1 MGSRGGGS
9 SSTRVSDYY
18 LAAHVG
24 VCHGPVDAV
33 LEVVVGEKLAW
44 RGSSTPGD
52 GSPVD
57 GHNVSINNPGLFGG
71 NKKEGGVR
79 GVMTVMHGAPTQLVP
94 SKIAQFLGLARDKVP
109 GYRGILS
116 LLFHSADGRNG
127 FLWSSNN
134 PYLKALWVKVR
145 ARPGT
150 WYPEKAMIDG
160 DANPMHIIRE
170 CLVNTDWGMGAA
182 SKFFD
187 DAQMRQI
194 ADVLYAER
202 FGLSLMWAQQTE
214 IEKFIGEILRHIN
227 GTMCVNPRTGKFH
240 FKLIR
245 EDYTQ
250 ETLPAFN
257 RNQGTI
263 RSSQRKA
270 WDETVNEINV
280 SWTNPASEE
289 KEVVTVH
296 DPANITIQGA
306 IVPDSRDMYGI
317 RNLDLATRVAMR
329 EIQVAS
335 KPLLQ
340 VEVDFDRSAFGLLP
354 GDAIKLVDWKELNF
368 EEIVMRVVDINYGTP
383 DSMVIK
389 ASLVED
395 VFGQPAVYTA
405 EDPNRWQSS
414 AEDPVP
420 IVTWEVMTA
429 PYFMIARLLGET
441 RAQSMTYPAVYP
453 VVLAAPEG
461 QDTNTYVQQAQRG
474 SIAGTGP
481 VWQNSY
487 DRVPVGHAALVDA
500 LPIGAVGS
508 ATLTGLKGR
517 VYAETGNYLYIGG
530 QNGEICLITDT
541 ATGSLTLRR
550 GCLDTSPRAWPAGT
564 PVWLLDDNRHGFD
577 EELSAYGATQN
588 YRLLPTTSKGQLPVE
603 QAPVVSGA
611 MSDRPF
617 RPYPP
622 ANVRVN
628 GALFPSAAQLP
639 LSFTWSERNRIL
651 ETSIVLPWD
660 GSSVPA
666 EPGTSYTLEIDAF
679 SGGQWR
685 ANAVAV
691 RDAVIT
697 TFEVSPEILPS
708 NTTAIRFR
716 LWAEKDGLASWTT
729 VEHSFAI
736 GDSGTGLPPGAG
748 VEFNPPPKPVSVKV
762 TAYRNAIKLEPQFA
776 AVDKF
781 ACEYWRSRVPLV
793 EGEVE
798 AKAFKVGQGVFV
810 EDSGLLIDTVYFYFL
825 RALNAYGKSGWYSM
839 EARTKIDPQEILDEM
854 DGMIDSS
861 KLTPELQEDLALLP
875 SVAEALEGF
884 DPANITAIQ
893 AQADL
898 AGQAALE
905 GAIKDHEGDVARRT
919 ADAGIYRAQ
928 KVIADEQQALAQDL
942 LRLDAKYDS
951 EVGTLHAAVQEERTA
966 RATSDEA
973 LALSVST
980 VQADLNG
987 TKATV
992 QQQSSAI
999 VDLENGAQAMW
1010 TIKAQAGDISAG
1022 IGLVADEATGES
1034 QVLVNASQFFVFD
1047 DAVGKTAVFAIDQ
1060 GQVVIKDAVIE
1071 KATISILNAT
1081 EITATNVK
1089 AGQAGFGLG
1098 GSYPMFGQN
1107 WHTAISSDGSVKTDR
1122 LYAAGGWIDSM
1133 TIGNCTINENCQ
1145 VLGTVYANKIVG
1157 DVVGMKSLADKQ
1169 GLSSFD
1175 INLVPLNE
1183 WRVGIISGIFLEA
1196 WRTQANGG
1204 GRAVVE
1210 VYVGGIRQSGQ
1221 FANVG
1226 DAAGAREGITASIGV
1241 MLPPGTTSINVKV
1254 TTSGPYNS
1262 KCTMDGAYVLIGKRA
1277 SGTFQ

>member
-9 SSTRVSDYY
+9 SGTRVSDYY
-18 LAAHVG
+18 LATHVG

-33 LEVVVGEKLAW
+33 LEVFVGEKLAW
-44 RGSSTPGD
+44 RGESTPAD
-52 GSPVD
+52 GNPVD
-57 GHNVSINNPGLFGG
+57 GHDVWVDNPGLFGG
-71 NKKEGGVR
+71 NKKEGGVK
-79 GVMTVMHGAPTQLVP
+79 GMMAVMHGSSSQLVP
-94 SKIAQFLGLARDKVP
+94 NKIAQFLGLARNKAP
-109 GYRGILS
+109 GYRGILTI
-116 LLFHSADGRNG
+116 LFHSANGRNG
-127 FLWSSNN
+127 FMWSSNN

-145 ARPGT
+145 AKPGT
-150 WYPEKAMIDG
+150 WYPEKAMIGG

-182 SKFFD
+182 SKMLN

-194 ADVLYAER
+194 ADVLYSER
-202 FGLSLMWAQQTE
+202 FGLSLMWAQQST
-214 IEKFIGEILRHIN
+214 IEEFISEILRHIN
-227 GTMCVNPRTGKFH
+227 GTMCVDPRTGKFH

-250 ETLPAFN
+250 ETLPSFN
-257 RNQGTI
+257 RDQGTV
-263 RSSQRKA
+263 RTSQRKA

-289 KEVVTVH
+289 KEVITVH

-306 IVPDSRDMYGI
+306 VVPDSRDMYGI
-317 RNLDLATRVAMR
+317 RNVALATKVAMR
-329 EIQVAS
+329 ETQVAS

-340 VEVDFDRSAFGLLP
+340 VEIDFDRSAFGLLP
-354 GDAIKLVDWKELNF
+354 GDAIKLVGWKELNF
-368 EEIVMRVVDINYGTP
+368 EEIVMRVVTIDYGTP

-405 EDPNRWQSS
+405 EDPNRWQSA

-429 PYFMIARLLGET
+429 PYFMVARLLGET
-441 RAQSMTYPAVYP
+441 RAQGMTYPAVYP

-474 SIAGTGP
+474 NIAGTGP

-500 LPIGAVGS
+500 LPIGATGS

-517 VYAETGNYLYIGG
+517 VYADVNNYLYIGG
-530 QNGEICLITDT
+530 QNGEICLITEIFS
-541 ATGSLTLRR
+541 GSLTLRR

-603 QAPVVSGA
+603 QAPVISGV

-622 ANVRVN
+622 ANVRIN
-628 GALFPSAAQLP
+628 GDLFPSALQLP

-666 EPGTSYTLEIDAF
+666 EPGTTYTLEIDAF

-685 ANAVAV
+685 TNAIAV
-691 RDAVIT
+691 RKATVASFDVEA
-697 TFEVSPEILPS
+697 EILPN

-716 LWAEKDGLASWTT
+716 LWAEKGGLRSWST
-729 VEHSFAI
+729 VEHTFPV
-736 GDSGTGLPPGAG
+736 GDTGSGLPPDAG
-748 VEFNPPPKPVSVKV
+748 VEFSPPPKPVSVKV

-776 AVDKF
+776 AVDRF
-781 ACEYWRSRVPLV
+781 SCEYWRSRVPLV
-793 EGEVE
+793 EGEIE
-798 AKAFKVGQGVFV
+798 AKAFKIGQGLFV

-825 RALNAYGKSGWYSM
+825 RAVNAYGKSEWYSM

-854 DGMIDSS
+854 DGLIDSS

-875 SVAEALEGF
+875 SVAEVLEGF
-884 DPANITAIQ
+884 DPANITSIQ

-905 GAIKDHEGDVARRT
+905 GAIKDHEGDISRRT

-928 KVIADEQQALAQDL
+928 KVIADDQQALAQDL
-942 LRLDAKYDS
+942 LRLDAKYDG

-966 RATSDEA
+966 RATADEA
-973 LALSVST
+973 LATSVST

-1022 IGLVADEATGES
+1022 IGLIADEATGKS

-1060 GQVVIKDAVIE
+1060 GQVVIVDAVIE
-1071 KATISILNAT
+1071 KATIDILNAT
-1081 EITATNVK
+1081 EITATNIK
-1089 AGQAGFGLG
+1089 ANA
-1098 GSYPMFGQN
+1098 
-1107 WHTAISSDGSVKTDR
+1107 TISSPK
-1122 LYAAGGWIDSM
+1122 
-1133 TIGNCTINENCQ
+1133 IN
-1145 VLGTVYANKIVG
+1145 G
-1157 DVVGMKSLADKQ
+1157 
-1169 GLSSFD
+1169 
-1175 INLVPLNE
+1175 
-1183 WRVGIISGIFLEA
+1183 GIISGGTLNI
-1196 WRTQANGG
+1196 ANRFTVDG
-1204 GRAVVE
+1204 
-1210 VYVGGIRQSGQ
+1210 
-1221 FANVG
+1221 
-1226 DAAGAREGITASIGV
+1226 AG
-1241 MLPPGTTSINVKV
+1241 NVKIRHD
-1254 TTSGPYNS
+1254 TGG
-1262 KCTMDGAYVLIGKRA
+1262 DGMTIENNRIQVKDTAGVVRVKIGWL
-1277 SGTFQ
+1277 G